1 MAAEQILLPVLD
13 QSAQFAVRSVL
24 CIGRNYAEHA
34 LEMGADPTREP
45 PFFFMKAASNLVPGG
60 GAVAYPP
67 RTAALEHEV
76 ELVVAIG
83 RGGENI
89 PVAAALDHI
98 FGYAVGLDMTRRDLQ
113 AQAKQARRPWDA
125 GKSFDGAAP
134 IGVLAQIPHD
144 AAARARIS
152 LYVNGALKQHGS
164 IADMIWSI
172 AEIIAELSTYQA
184 LAPGDLI
191 FTGTPAGVG
200 PVVPGDRLKAVVEG
214 LPELETTIAAPRKL
228 GA

>member
-1 MAAEQILLPVLD
+1 MTAESIMLPVLG
-13 QSAQFAVRSVL
+13 QSAPFAVRSVF
-24 CIGRNYAEHA
+24 CIGRNYADHA
-34 LEMGADPTREP
+34 IEMGADPTREP
-45 PFFFMKAASNLVPGG
+45 PFFFMKAASNLVPLG

-83 RGGENI
+83 QGGENI
-89 PVAAALDHI
+89 PVATALDHV

-113 AQAKQARRPWDA
+113 AMAKQARRPWDA

-134 IGVLAQIPHD
+134 IGAIAHISHD
-144 AAARARIS
+144 AAAHAQIS
-152 LYVNGALKQHGS
+152 LHVNDALKQQGS
-164 IADMIWSI
+164 IADMIWST

-184 LAPGDLI
+184 LAAGDLI

-200 PVVPGDRLKAVVEG
+200 PVVPGDHLKAVVEG
-214 LPELETTIAAPRKL
+214 LPVLEVTIAAPRKS
-228 GA
+228 AV